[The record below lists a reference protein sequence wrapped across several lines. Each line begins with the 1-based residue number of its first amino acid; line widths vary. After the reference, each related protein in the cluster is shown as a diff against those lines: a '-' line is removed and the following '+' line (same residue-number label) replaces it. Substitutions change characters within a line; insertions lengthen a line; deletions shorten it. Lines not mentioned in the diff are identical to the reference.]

1 MSHHSRLLR
10 WLTLVIAA
18 ATLATAAHA
27 APRNILQFIEVAFN
41 APHSP
46 FHKPPNALHSRDALP
61 KYKPGVDRRGDSHLH
76 PCESCSGP

>member
-27 APRNILQFIEVAFN
+27 APRNILLLIADDFGIDSASLPHDDPTRHHPVGAAN
-41 APHSP
+41 A
-46 FHKPPNALHSRDALP
+46 
-61 KYKPGVDRRGDSHLH
+61 
-76 PCESCSGP
+76 